1 MTITHRM
8 VQKSG
13 TNVGQ
18 VFPLEIEE
26 ISIGRDANN
35 QLVIPDP
42 EVSRRHARIF
52 RHADNYVIEDLGST
66 NGTFVNGSR
75 LVGPYILRAGETVT
89 LGENTNLV
97 YEVEDPDATMA
108 AFSPSATYQA
118 PPEPQLGP
126 IMVEEPPENEFSGK
140 IPDYGESQAPRKK
153 KKLSFWFVLLIIFL
167 LFLFV
172 LCTALI
178 IIEVFN
184 LYCYFPDL
192 VNFFIPGGCPQ

>member
-1 MTITHRM
+1 MFN
-8 VQKSG
+8 K
-13 TNVGQ
+13 Q
-18 VFPLEIEE
+18 VIKEYPFLKDS
-26 ISIGRDANN
+26 ISIGRADDNTI
-35 QLVIPDP
+35 VIDNLA
-42 EVSRRHARIF
+42 VSSYHARIDRAGTDF
-52 RHADNYVIEDLGST
+52 LLTDLQST

-118 PPEPQLGP
+118 PPESQPGP
-126 IMVEEPPENEFSGK
+126 VMVEEPPDNEFSGK
-140 IPDYGESQAPRKK
+140 IPDYGESLAPRKK
-153 KKLSFWFVLLIIFL
+153 KKLSVWFVLLIIFL
-167 LFLFV
+167 LFLFI